1 MVMVSEFTKRAARRL
16 RAQPTSSE
24 DLLWQQLRNRRLDS
38 WKFRRQVPIAD
49 CVADFA
55 CEAARLTI
63 EIDGKHHAEQA
74 ELDAARTAKI
84 EAAGYLEI
92 RFTNDEVRSRL
103 DWVLEEIRRAL
114 DIARGDEMRPPIFRF
129 DRS

>member
-1 MVMVSEFTKRAARRL
+1 VSNFTKMTARRL
-16 RAQPTSSE
+16 RAQRTSAE
-24 DLLWQQLRNRRLDS
+24 DLLWQQLRNRHLDG
-38 WKFRRQVPIAD
+38 WKFRRQVPIAG

-63 EIDGKHHAEQA
+63 ELDGKHHVEQV
-74 ELDAARTAKI
+74 ELDAVRRAKI
-84 EAAGYLEI
+84 EAAGYIEI

-114 DIARGDEMRPPIFRF
+114 DTARGDEMRPPVFRF